1 MVQDPT
7 LTEDEHLVLRL
18 HPHWKTLIGP
28 LLVAVL
34 VVAVALIAEVLIPSN
49 SAAVVERLVVAAVA
63 ILAVMLWL
71 IVPVLRWRT
80 TTYELTTRRM
90 RVRSGIVTRH
100 GRDIPLARINDVS
113 FAKGLLDRLLGS
125 GRLVVESAGEH
136 GQILLNDIPHVES
149 VQTTLFRLVEGRRG
163 RVPMRMDVIFR
174 FDYGRIVPWVRR
186 RDYGLSAIAGPD
198 AIQFRSRVR
207 MRGEDCEVRAEP
219 VPGSAE
225 RVR

>member
-1 MVQDPT
+1 MTSDPT

-34 VVAVALIAEVLIPSN
+34 VVAAALIAEVLIPSN
-49 SAAVVERLVVAAVA
+49 SAAAVERLVVAAVA

-113 FAKGLLDRLLGS
+113 FEKGLLDRLLGS

-136 GQILLNDIPHVES
+136 GQILLDDIPRVEFT
-149 VQTTLFRLVEGRRG
+149 QATLFRLVEEEQRR
-163 RVPMRMDVIFR
+163 
-174 FDYGRIVPWVRR
+174 
-186 RDYGLSAIAGPD
+186 L
-198 AIQFRSRVR
+198 
-207 MRGEDCEVRAEP
+207 
-219 VPGSAE
+219 E
-225 RVR
+225 RNDRNQP

>member
-1 MVQDPT
+1 MVQDPS

-28 LLVAVL
+28 LSVAVL
-34 VVAVALIAEVLIPSN
+34 VVVAVLIAEVLIPSG
-49 SAAVVERLVVAAVA
+49 SVSTVIRLVLAAVA
-63 ILAVMLWL
+63 ILALMLWL

-113 FAKGLLDRLLGS
+113 FEKGLLDRLLGS

-136 GQILLNDIPHVES
+136 GQILLNDIPRVEFT
-149 VQTTLFRLVEGRRG
+149 QATLFRLVEEEQRR
-163 RVPMRMDVIFR
+163 
-174 FDYGRIVPWVRR
+174 
-186 RDYGLSAIAGPD
+186 L
-198 AIQFRSRVR
+198 
-207 MRGEDCEVRAEP
+207 
-219 VPGSAE
+219 E
-225 RVR
+225 RNERNQP

>member
-1 MVQDPT
+1 MTSDPT

-28 LLVAVL
+28 VSVAVL
-34 VVAVALIAEVLIPSN
+34 VVAAALIAEVVILSN
-49 SAAVVERLVVAAVA
+49 SAAAVERLVVAAVA

-80 TTYELTTRRM
+80 TTYELTTRRL

-113 FAKGLLDRLLGS
+113 FEKGLLDRLLGS

-136 GQILLNDIPHVES
+136 GQILLNDIPRVEFT
-149 VQTTLFRLVEGRRG
+149 QATLFRLVEEEQRRLE
-163 RVPMRMDVIFR
+163 RNE
-174 FDYGRIVPWVRR
+174 
-186 RDYGLSAIAGPD
+186 
-198 AIQFRSRVR
+198 RSQ
-207 MRGEDCEVRAEP
+207 P
-219 VPGSAE
+219 
-225 RVR
+225 

>member
-1 MVQDPT
+1 MTSDPT

-34 VVAVALIAEVLIPSN
+34 VVAAALIAEVLIPSN
-49 SAAVVERLVVAAVA
+49 SAAAVERLVVAAVA

-113 FAKGLLDRLLGS
+113 FEKGLLDRLLGS

-136 GQILLNDIPHVES
+136 GQILLNDIPRVEFT
-149 VQTTLFRLVEGRRG
+149 QATLFRLVEEEQRR
-163 RVPMRMDVIFR
+163 
-174 FDYGRIVPWVRR
+174 
-186 RDYGLSAIAGPD
+186 L
-198 AIQFRSRVR
+198 
-207 MRGEDCEVRAEP
+207 
-219 VPGSAE
+219 E
-225 RVR
+225 RNDRNQP